1 MFSNSSV
8 GTRLAFGFISVVVAM
23 LVMAVI
29 GLVQMQRINEHLEN
43 IVKVNNVKKDLASK
57 LRNTLDFQAIA
68 VRDAVILHG
77 ETRTKAI
84 EQILEGRKRGG
95 EEMKALKDFLQE
107 SHGRQS
113 ELDQLARI
121 GESSMAT
128 RPFLNSLMEGLQRG
142 DSFEAEE
149 QLKVVQ
155 ALQQQDKIRDDING
169 LIKIE
174 DGLNQQ
180 AVSNAQDAYASA
192 RLMMIVA

>member
-142 DSFEAEE
+142 DSF
-149 QLKVVQ
+149 
-155 ALQQQDKIRDDING
+155 
-169 LIKIE
+169 
-174 DGLNQQ
+174 
-180 AVSNAQDAYASA
+180 
-192 RLMMIVA
+192 